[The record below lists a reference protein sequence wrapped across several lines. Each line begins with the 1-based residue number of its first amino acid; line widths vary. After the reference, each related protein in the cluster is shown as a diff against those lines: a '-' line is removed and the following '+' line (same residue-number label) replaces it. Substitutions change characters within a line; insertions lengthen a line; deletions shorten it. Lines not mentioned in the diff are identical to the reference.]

1 MNIFVI
7 EKTHTAWTTVTSDKE
22 ILPDIKG
29 MKIELLEIPLRSS
42 HRNAQTTF
50 TSAETDR
57 DN

>member
-1 MNIFVI
+1 
-7 EKTHTAWTTVTSDKE
+7 
-22 ILPDIKG
+22 

-50 TSAETDR
+50 SSAETDR